1 MVDGQKTSYM
11 YATCL
16 VGTIIYPSKGA
27 NVCIHFITSFK
38 PSNNK
43 GCHDVF
49 LFRNQILKLNSNT
62 HRLSKL
68 MQTQI
73 IIKFMVV

>member
-1 MVDGQKTSYM
+1 M

-16 VGTIIYPSKGA
+16 VGIIIYPSNG
-27 NVCIHFITSFK
+27 CIHFITSFK

-49 LFRNQILKLNSNT
+49 LFLDQMLKLKIQINIGCQNWCK
-62 HRLSKL
+62 HKL
-68 MQTQI
+68 
-73 IIKFMVV
+73 

>member
-1 MVDGQKTSYM
+1 M

-16 VGTIIYPSKGA
+16 VGIIIYPSNG
-27 NVCIHFITSFK
+27 CIHFITSFK

-49 LFRNQILKLNSNT
+49 LFLDQMLKL
-62 HRLSKL
+62 KI
-68 MQTQI
+68 QI
-73 IIKFMVV
+73 NIGYQN

>member
-1 MVDGQKTSYM
+1 M

-27 NVCIHFITSFK
+27 NVSIHFITSFK

-43 GCHDVF
+43 GCHDVL
-49 LFRNQILKLNSNT
+49 LFRNHILKLKIQIHIGYQNWCK
-62 HRLSKL
+62 RKL
-68 MQTQI
+68 
-73 IIKFMVV
+73 